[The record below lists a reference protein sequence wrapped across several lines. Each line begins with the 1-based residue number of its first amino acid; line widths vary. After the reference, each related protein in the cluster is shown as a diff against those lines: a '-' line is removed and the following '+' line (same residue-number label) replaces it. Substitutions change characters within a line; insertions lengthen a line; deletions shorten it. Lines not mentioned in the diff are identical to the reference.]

1 MAVCFFTS
9 SGGDGADTSVVTAGA
24 EDVLSGKV
32 IVDANG
38 NPLTGTM
45 TNRGAISQSLG
56 INGSY
61 TIPQGYHNGSG
72 KVSQSI
78 STMGAQTIT
87 PKSSAQT
94 VSCNGKYMT
103 GNITV
108 NAANIYKVVTG
119 TATVVKTITFL
130 YYSTTYYGWSVSP
143 SGFTSISCVFWSTS
157 DPRGSVAFSVSS
169 SNGYYVIT
177 GSDRTSTKITTYD
190 YMQSGGAPVIAPSLI
205 KLPASLKNT
214 VTVGNTIY
222 YTIIGTGS

>member
-24 EDVLSGKV
+24 ADVLSGKV

-94 VSCNGKYMT
+94 VSCSGKYMT

-108 NAANIYKVVTG
+108 NAASIYKVVSG
-119 TATVVKTITFL
+119 TVTSSSSTKTFTDE
-130 YYSTTYYGWSVSP
+130 YGNSSTYYYFTISISGFKQVIAVNWYGYYTAGRAIANDYIYVWLNGEVGTSRLKCTTISASISLP
-143 SGFTSISCVFWSTS
+143 SGYQSKSANSSIT
-157 DPRGSVAFSVSS
+157 
-169 SNGYYVIT
+169 YYVY
-177 GSDRTSTKITTYD
+177 G
-190 YMQSGGAPVIAPSLI
+190 V
-205 KLPASLKNT
+205 AS
-214 VTVGNTIY
+214 
-222 YTIIGTGS
+222 